1 MSYIHFNRLGG
12 ENLLAYNP
20 PTVITTT
27 ITNPVPTTAACAPD
41 VALTNCFRNTA
52 AGYTPS
58 MIDVSRVN
66 LQNVSLR
73 YTPAD
78 VRTGYVMSWH
88 LTIQREITKDL
99 LFDIAY
105 VGNRSNKL
113 VILGDVNQARPQNPG
128 ENVPLNA
135 RSPYQAFAEMQ

>member
-1 MSYIHFNRLGG
+1 
-12 ENLLAYNP
+12 
-20 PTVITTT
+20 
-27 ITNPVPTTAACAPD
+27 
-41 VALTNCFRNTA
+41 
-52 AGYTPS
+52 

-73 YTPAD
+73 YTPD
-78 VRTGYVMSWH
+78 DIRTGYLMSWH
-88 LTIQREITKDL
+88 FTIQREIAKDL

-128 ENVPLNA
+128 EKA
-135 RSPYQAFAEMQ
+135 RSMPAAPTRRSVKWKFRGAQDFPITMHCRPSWKRG